1 MSWMVIRGCGEKS
14 GGSLTRAVGQVSQET
29 DPTIQGLCAGHL
41 LRSTR
46 ENITWGGRGREDSGT
61 EQSKTSVATEPQ
73 QEALSYLSPGRYP
86 ASGERDN
93 QVPIH
98 RNRQVLDVR
107 YRPREGQSLGYRL
120 HFS

>member
-1 MSWMVIRGCGEKS
+1 MSPGE
-14 GGSLTRAVGQVSQET
+14 
-29 DPTIQGLCAGHL
+29 
-41 LRSTR
+41 
-46 ENITWGGRGREDSGT
+46 GREDSGT
-61 EQSKTSVATEPQ
+61 EQSKTFDHSKVATEPQ
-73 QEALSYLSPGRYP
+73 QEVLSCLGPGRYP

-98 RNRQVLDVR
+98 QNRQVLDVR